1 MRWGNA
7 ERRPRRNAGY
17 LRIIEKTELSSRLFE
32 FFQGLGHIAQPLI
45 DQSEHGAGFE
55 FSLTVFLSGG
65 HSGEEFDAL
74 FDLGHWPDVKFARRH
89 GLQNIFAQH

>member
-1 MRWGNA
+1 MRWGKA
-7 ERRPRRNAGY
+7 DHRPRRNAGY

-32 FFQGLGHIAQPLI
+32 FFQGLGHFAQPLI
-45 DQSEHGAGFE
+45 DQSEHSARFE
-55 FSLTVFLSGG
+55 FSVAVFLAGS

-74 FDLGHWPDVKFARRH
+74 LDLGHRPDVKLSPRN